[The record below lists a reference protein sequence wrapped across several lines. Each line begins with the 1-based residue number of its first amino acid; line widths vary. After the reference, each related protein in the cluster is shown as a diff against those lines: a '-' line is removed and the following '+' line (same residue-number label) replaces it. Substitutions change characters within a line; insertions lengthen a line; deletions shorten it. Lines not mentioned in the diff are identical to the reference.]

1 MSCAI
6 LLHYDGLQKDDVR
19 IKLDNLWREFTMFRR
34 REHSE
39 QSLAGLILHFDQMYY
54 QIGQGDRL
62 PVESVGSISFSM
74 RLLYFQA
81 IFIKVVCEY
90 WIFSVLAFCTCI
102 FCFGSLAL
110 DLTFPKKN
118 SQLNFR
124 AQNCFEILLCFSPMH
139 GLLKRLNVIIRF
151 SQNVEAAV
159 KKNENVAFRL
169 LKKINYRNCC

>member
-62 PVESVGSISFSM
+62 PVESVG
-74 RLLYFQA
+74 
-81 IFIKVVCEY
+81 
-90 WIFSVLAFCTCI
+90 
-102 FCFGSLAL
+102 
-110 DLTFPKKN
+110 
-118 SQLNFR
+118 
-124 AQNCFEILLCFSPMH
+124 
-139 GLLKRLNVIIRF
+139 
-151 SQNVEAAV
+151 
-159 KKNENVAFRL
+159 
-169 LKKINYRNCC
+169 